1 VPNFELFAKTD
12 VNGKNENPIYTYLK
26 RRCPSVRKKFRFPR
40 ELYYEPYHQDDIRWN
55 FEKFLLDERGQ
66 PARRYDE
73 SRDPLDIV
81 PDIDTL
87 LANIQG

>member
-1 VPNFELFAKTD
+1 MTKYFFIK
-12 VNGKNENPIYTYLK
+12 
-26 RRCPSVRKKFRFPR
+26 
-40 ELYYEPYHQDDIRWN
+40 RWN